1 MSANGAGERPFVH
14 LHTHSHFSLA
24 DGVAA
29 PEALVRQ
36 AAALDIPALALTDH
50 NTLAGLIP
58 FLEACESAGLQPLV
72 GCQLDVLPGAG
83 PWQASA
89 KDLGSLVLLV
99 ESEIGYRNLSHLVT
113 LAQSKTLKQWPPHVT
128 QTELAEHCAGLI
140 ALIGPSSPIRHFIHP
155 PDVARVEEFL
165 TDLVR
170 AFGKE
175 NLFFELQPA
184 VTEDE
189 QTLNDYFIQ
198 IGRFLG
204 IGLVASNDV
213 HYLWPEDELAWQFL
227 TGRRPPR
234 SLGEKAAELGP
245 RRRHLADSREMRHCF
260 AFIPHVIDNTAVI
273 AERCRYRPPLRKR
286 RLLVHDFARGFDANS
301 YLWDLVF
308 HFATEKYGTL
318 TDEVKSRL
326 NEEFDYVHRCG
337 LANYLQLL
345 WQVAKFLR
353 EQRIP
358 CLVRRGP
365 ITTSLLAYVMGL
377 TGINPL
383 SPAHRLSFEPLIE
396 EGAVFPDVTI
406 QVPTRY
412 LPRLCEYFRR
422 SYGTNRVARLGRYQY
437 WPKPLLMM
445 AISQWAGLPRHRAE
459 MMIQSGTF
467 AARADKSLRW
477 ADLFPGNTRSL
488 PSHHAAVLNL
498 VFHRLHPLPRTLV
511 GQDNRLVLAGE
522 PLHQIV
528 PLAYPETRMQA
539 AAHPTESEAD
549 LRATT
554 QMDAADCDALGLPR
568 ITLMS
573 SRPLGILDDAMT
585 LARRD
590 AGRSFD
596 LIRETEN
603 DPETFRLLGAGRTAG
618 IPGFEGIGV
627 RALLQREKPAS
638 LDRLIH
644 VMNLSTGNQ
653 ETSRRAPQGTII
665 ADCLLAYRC
674 AFLKAHYP
682 LQFYTALLTRIC
694 RNRKWFARV
703 LREMNTLGIRLL
715 PPDINLSS
723 YAFTHVNEQI
733 RAGLIVV
740 QQMGEKA
747 AAEIQSVRHGGVFNS
762 LLDFCRRTDP
772 KLVPPRLIE
781 NLIKAGA
788 MDGFNLR
795 RSQMLAMLDKAV
807 EQPRSPA
814 GRLSSVVQM
823 QLDLPMGGNADGNVE
838 IPLMDELPLPLRLQY
853 EMQTAGYTFSGD
865 FLAPFADLLKRCR
878 IERGRV
884 ILSGRM
890 EGRDLYLAGMVTQIE
905 KDALSI
911 PNETAWW
918 LDFEGVMAAIPD
930 ALFEARLADIRSGEP
945 LMLGG
950 KVAGHQGIYFL
961 RVHTLVPL
969 FRVHQQATQARQ
981 LVLDLENENKQTLR
995 LLCHVCGQYPG
1006 STAVVVSR
1014 YQGSGRFTLRRLQ
1027 ARKVTVCPGLLNDLR
1042 RIIDTDRIRVVGF
1055 SDSPPDD
1062 EDFSGL

>member
-29 PEALVRQ
+29 PDALVRQ

-58 FLEACESAGLQPLV
+58 FLEACESAGLQPIV

-113 LAQSKTLKQWPPHVT
+113 VAQSKTLNRWPPHVT
-128 QTELAEHCAGLI
+128 QSELAEHCAGLI
-140 ALIGPSSPIRHFIHP
+140 ALIGPSSPIRHFINP
-155 PDVARVEEFL
+155 PDVAKVEEFL
-165 TDLVR
+165 TELVR

-189 QTLNDYFIQ
+189 HTLNDYFIQ
-198 IGRFLG
+198 IGQFLG
-204 IGLVASNDV
+204 IGMVAANDV

-227 TGRRPPR
+227 TGRRPPQV
-234 SLGEKAAELGP
+234 LGEKAAELGP
-245 RRRHLADSREMRHCF
+245 RRRHLADGREMRHRF

-273 AERCRYRPPLRKR
+273 AERCRYRPPLRQR
-286 RLLVHDFARGFDANS
+286 RLLVHDFARGFDAES

-318 TDEVKSRL
+318 SEEVKSRL
-326 NEEFDYVHRCG
+326 NEEFDYVSRCG

-353 EQRIP
+353 EQQIP

-365 ITTSLLAYVMGL
+365 ITTSLIAYVIGL
-377 TGINPL
+377 TGVNPL
-383 SPAHRLSFEPLIE
+383 APAHRLSFEPLIE

-406 QVPTRY
+406 QVPARY
-412 LPRLCEYFRR
+412 LPRLCEYLRR
-422 SYGTNRVARLGRYQY
+422 SYGVNRVARLGRYQY
-437 WPKPLLMM
+437 WPKPLLML
-445 AISQWAGLPRHRAE
+445 ALSQWAGLPRQRAE
-459 MMIQSGTF
+459 MMMQSGAF

-477 ADLFPGNTRSL
+477 ADLFAGNARPLS
-488 PSHHAAVLNL
+488 SHHAAVLNL
-498 VFHRLHPLPRTLV
+498 VFQRLHPLPRTLV

-522 PLHQIV
+522 PLSQIA
-528 PLAYPETRMQA
+528 PLAYPEARIPA
-539 AAHPTESEAD
+539 AVHPAHSEAD

-573 SRPLGILDDAMT
+573 SRPLSILDDAMT

-596 LIRETEN
+596 LRQETDN
-603 DPETFRLLGAGRTAG
+603 DPETFHLLGTGRTAG

-644 VMNLSTGNQ
+644 VMNLSIGSQ
-653 ETSRRAPQGTII
+653 ETSRRTPPGTVI
-665 ADCLLAYRC
+665 ADCWLAYRC

-682 LQFYTALLTRIC
+682 VQFYTALLTRIC
-694 RNRKWFARV
+694 RNRKWLARV
-703 LREMNTLGIRLL
+703 LREMDVVGIRLL

-723 YAFTHVNEQI
+723 YAFTSVNERI

-747 AAEIQSVRHGGVFNS
+747 ADEIHSVRHGGAFNN

-772 KLVPPRLIE
+772 KLVPQRLIE

-788 MDGFNLR
+788 MDSFNLH

-807 EQPRSPA
+807 EQPRAPA
-814 GRLSSVVQM
+814 GRSSPLVQM
-823 QLDLPMGGNADGNVE
+823 QFDFAGADSAVA
-838 IPLMDELPLPLRLQY
+838 IPAMDELPLSLRLQY
-853 EMQTAGYTFSGD
+853 EMQAAGYTFSGD
-865 FLAPFADLLKRCR
+865 LLAPFADLLKRCR
-878 IERGRV
+878 VERGRIV
-884 ILSGRM
+884 LSSRM
-890 EGRDLYLAGMVTQIE
+890 EGRDLYLAGLVSQIE
-905 KDALSI
+905 KATLPT
-911 PNETAWW
+911 PNEPAWW
-918 LDFEGVMAAIPD
+918 LDFEGVMAAVPD

-950 KVAGHQGIYFL
+950 KVTGHQGIYFL
-961 RVHTLVPL
+961 RVHTIVPL

-981 LVLDLENENKQTLR
+981 LVLDLEHENKQTLR

-1014 YQGSGRFTLRRLQ
+1014 YHGSGRFTLRRLQ
-1027 ARKVTVCPGLLNDLR
+1027 ARKVTVCPGLINDLR
-1042 RIIDTDRIRVVGF
+1042 RILDPERISVVGF
-1055 SDSPPDD
+1055 GDTLSDSEPA
-1062 EDFSGL
+1062 GGA